1 VSMKL
6 KGLSIYLC
14 LLISISLCLSSCKDL
29 IEPDISGRQITAEA
43 PGDKLQ
49 TANYG
54 VTFWWDDVDDALQ
67 YRLQVVSPKFDSIPA
82 LVLDTIVKTTKFTMN
97 LSPGN
102 YQWHVRAENGS
113 SKTAF
118 SPAKSFTVLQSSI
131 KQQKVQLSSPAN
143 NFLTNQNSL
152 SFSWSSLYGATQYH
166 LEIDTANFA
175 DEKNIYYD
183 KTIPGQQ
190 INVTLSKDQVY
201 QWRVMAINDTA
212 QAQWSSIYTFTYDH
226 TPPAAVTQTLPG
238 DKTTLS
244 NPVSLQ
250 WNAVPTAVK
259 YKLYLYKADGNT
271 AYTSSFPMV
280 LTGTSYSL
288 TTGSSG
294 DTVYWKVTAID
305 AVGNEGA
312 ASDTRSFMIQ

>member
-1 VSMKL
+1 MNSKVVFILLLLSVGVSL
-6 KGLSIYLC
+6 T
-14 LLISISLCLSSCKDL
+14 LSSCKDL
-29 IEPDISGRQITAEA
+29 IEPDISNRQVVAEA

-49 TANYG
+49 TQNYSMN
-54 VTFWWDDVDDALQ
+54 FWWDDLEDALQ
-67 YRLQVVSPKFDSIPA
+67 YRLQVVSPKFDSIPS
-82 LVLDTIVKTTKFTMN
+82 LVLDTIIKGTKFSIN
-97 LSPGN
+97 LSPGY

-113 SKTAF
+113 SKTAY
-118 SPAKSFTVLQSSI
+118 SQAKSFTILQSSI
-131 KQQKVQLSSPAN
+131 KLQKVQLSTPAN

-152 SFSWSSLYGATQYH
+152 SFSWSPLYGATQYH

-175 DEKNIYYD
+175 DEKSIYYD
-183 KTIPGQQ
+183 KTISGQQ

-212 QAQWSSIYTFTYDH
+212 QAQWSAINTFTYDR
-226 TPPAAVTQTLPG
+226 TPPAAVKQIAPG
-238 DKTTLS
+238 DKTTLN

-250 WNAVPTAVK
+250 WNTVSTAVK
-259 YKLYLYKADGNT
+259 YKLYVYKADGT
-271 AYTSSFPMV
+271 TPYSSSFPML
-280 LTGTSYSL
+280 LTATSYNF

-305 AVGNEGA
+305 AVGNEGP